1 MFRETNHPTM
11 PGTTNHLASRVVA
24 ALLAAAALCV
34 GGNAARAA
42 DLRIGYKAEISAADP
57 HVLDA
62 AGRNLWGHV
71 YETLVGLDNA
81 LRPVP
86 QLATAGASWT
96 TAPGNSSCVPA
107 CASAMASRLP
117 PRTRATRSSAP

>member
-1 MFRETNHPTM
+1 MSHLAV
-11 PGTTNHLASRVVA
+11 HLASRIA
-24 ALLAAAALCV
+24 AALAAFALLAAGHAAH
-34 GGNAARAA
+34 AA

-86 QLATAGASWT
+86 QLATAWRQLDDRNWEFQLR
-96 TAPGNSSCVPA
+96 PGVRDRKSVV
-107 CASAMASRLP
+107 
-117 PRTRATRSSAP
+117 